1 MKNLFYSFNSL
12 LLFVLIMFLSS
23 CGNFKLVTLQDT
35 KNGKDVTLKNKV
47 KKEKSI
53 ETENE
58 ETTLIIIEEEVND
71 VKLSKADKVV
81 DAARKQLGTPH
92 ILKNPKKKPATD
104 CSGMTCTSY
113 STVGISLPRTTTG
126 QAEMGKFVSKKNL
139 QKGDLVFFSSK
150 KNNGRISHVGLIS
163 RVEEDGSIYFI
174 HTSTSRGVVEDNF
187 YMEHWQENF
196 VTARRV
202 L

>member
-1 MKNLFYSFNSL
+1 
-12 LLFVLIMFLSS
+12 MFLSS

-35 KNGKDVTLKNKV
+35 KNGKDNTLKDKV

-58 ETTLIIIEEEVND
+58 ETTLIIIEEEIDSD

>member
-1 MKNLFYSFNSL
+1 MKKLFYFPVL
-12 LLFVLIMFLSS
+12 LLLSLFTLSS
-23 CGNFKLVTLQDT
+23 CGNFKLVTIQDIEND
-35 KNGKDVTLKNKV
+35 KNNTLKNKV
-47 KKEKSI
+47 KVSESVVNN
-53 ETENE
+53 EDLTEENE
-58 ETTLIIIEEEVND
+58 NSENTSSTS
-71 VKLSKADKVV
+71 LSKAEKVV

-92 ILKNPKKKPATD
+92 LLKNPKKKPATD
-104 CSGMTCTSY
+104 CSGMTCKSY

-126 QAEMGKFVSKKNL
+126 QAEMGKYISKKNL

-163 RVEEDGSIYFI
+163 RVESDGSVYFI
-174 HTSTSRGVVEDNF
+174 HTSTSRGVVEDDF
-187 YMEHWQENF
+187 YMKHWQENF